1 MSFLPSEFEYF
12 ALPLD
17 HALNHDRA
25 VVGPRFV
32 TRHTLDVP
40 RQNEWPISTGRAQ
53 NALAEHSEGCH
64 LLGQVAQGSGT
75 NWSEYFKALYHFEA
89 SVAQAYQFYDYASV
103 APESALA

>member
-1 MSFLPSEFEYF
+1 MVGGPQDLHSDLRDPQRSASANHAAEDKR
-12 ALPLD
+12 ALAVPL
-17 HALNHDRA
+17 LR
-25 VVGPRFV
+25 
-32 TRHTLDVP
+32 
-40 RQNEWPISTGRAQ
+40 RAQ